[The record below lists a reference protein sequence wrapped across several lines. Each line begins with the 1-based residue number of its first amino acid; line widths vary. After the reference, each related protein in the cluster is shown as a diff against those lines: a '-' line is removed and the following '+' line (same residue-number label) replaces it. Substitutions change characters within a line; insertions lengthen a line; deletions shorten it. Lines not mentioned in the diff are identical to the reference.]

1 MYIREIDQP
10 MGYALETV
18 TESMDIFKAE
28 EILSSRRQRR
38 YSRVLRQGME
48 AKLERHLW
56 ICPFCGEHIPAYPCY
71 FSKAIVHKP
80 LPWREIHS
88 CLSPQLSMFERTD
101 SLTLNEPI
109 GCGEWGC
116 PKCGRS
122 SGLSRRTRQ
131 VRYTVKR
138 GQLQVSVKLEEL
150 EDVLCLRWLQKPIM
164 SLCLPLTEKVVFNF
178 RKGRVYL
185 KLQDAWGRTCAGLDI
200 TQIPE
205 AWNSGVLYDILTKSK
220 ANRRAFKK
228 GFAMGYGKKL
238 PFPDCE
244 LSLDKLV
251 AMTRF
256 IGYSPDFYCAI
267 PYLED
272 SCRIDSSFHRAASI
286 LHRADRVPR
295 LYGESQL
302 PQVKSV
308 KRVFYENAGLLF
320 YLDECIKLWQLIGD
334 VNVYRRL
341 ISCSSIYDILFRMHI
356 YPGVEDYYRDYA
368 AAKGPAAFAR
378 LIMTSFLQ
386 VNNEAIAYRSMSL
399 YSRKLKREEWKEKR
413 PHKKSPKWGEN
424 WEEYHD
430 EDHRYTAAEYGPG
443 SVEPPVI
450 YSIPM
455 HSTDRQIDACI
466 IDGCCFAWLRSS
478 NEYRAAG
485 RALKNCLV
493 RWEKDQ
499 NPVVAV
505 RKEGRIVAA
514 IEIDP
519 ETHTVIQKAVAGN
532 RYIEAEPGLAQAY
545 SKWKTRSRLS
555 EKTP

>member
-10 MGYALETV
+10 LGYTLETV
-18 TESMDIFKAE
+18 AESMDIFKAE

-38 YSRVLRQGME
+38 YSRVLRRGME
-48 AKLERHLW
+48 AQLERHLW

-71 FSKAIVHKP
+71 FSKATIYKP
-80 LPWREIHS
+80 LLREEIHN
-88 CLSPQLSMFERTD
+88 CLSPQLSMFERSD
-101 SLTLNEPI
+101 SLTLNKPI
-109 GCGEWGC
+109 GCGKWGC

-122 SGLSRRTRQ
+122 SGPSHRTRQ

-138 GQLQVSVKLEEL
+138 GQLQISVKLEGL
-150 EDVLCLRWLQKPIM
+150 EDVLCLRWPQKPIM
-164 SLCLPLTEKVVFNF
+164 SLCLPLTEKIVFNF

-185 KLQDAWGRTCAGLDI
+185 KLHDAWGRTCAGLDI

-205 AWNSGVLYDILTKSK
+205 AWNSGVLYDILTNSK

-228 GFAMGYGKKL
+228 GFAMAYGKKL

-272 SCRIDSSFHRAASI
+272 SCRIDSSFRRAASI

-295 LYGESQL
+295 LYDESQL

-334 VNVYRRL
+334 VNVYHRL
-341 ISCSSIYDILFRMHI
+341 ISCSSIYDILSRMHI

-386 VNNEAIAYRSMSL
+386 VNNKAITYRSMSVQARKMKRDEWKKKKPH
-399 YSRKLKREEWKEKR
+399 RKLLEWD
-413 PHKKSPKWGEN
+413 GDL
-424 WEEYHD
+424 EEYHD

-545 SKWKTRSRLS
+545 SKWKTRLRLS